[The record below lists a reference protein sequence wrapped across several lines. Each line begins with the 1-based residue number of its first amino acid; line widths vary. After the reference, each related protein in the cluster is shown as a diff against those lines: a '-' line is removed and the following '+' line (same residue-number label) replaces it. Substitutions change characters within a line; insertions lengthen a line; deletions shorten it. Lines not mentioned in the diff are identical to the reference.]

1 MGLSDLPVLEQ
12 AIEEGD
18 EYFDNGDFATAG
30 KSEWYFKI
38 VLPRPLV
45 VTAKYSLTT
54 DKALKLSQSQLFL
67 ETWHFFAHNSRTF
80 WFPNTGETGLVSLLY
95 CDHKPYVAL

>member
-30 KSEWYFKI
+30 KSE
-38 VLPRPLV
+38 
-45 VTAKYSLTT
+45 
-54 DKALKLSQSQLFL
+54 
-67 ETWHFFAHNSRTF
+67 
-80 WFPNTGETGLVSLLY
+80 
-95 CDHKPYVAL
+95 

>member
-30 KSEWYFKI
+30 KSEWYF
-38 VLPRPLV
+38 
-45 VTAKYSLTT
+45 
-54 DKALKLSQSQLFL
+54 
-67 ETWHFFAHNSRTF
+67 
-80 WFPNTGETGLVSLLY
+80 
-95 CDHKPYVAL
+95 